1 MNLKE
6 IEEEETRRMTEGED
20 NDDDDEEVLPLDF
33 RTALIEHENKVV
45 IQAKPLQ
52 LKTDDELLREAAEI
66 APVTNDKEFESM
78 ESYLEAVK
86 KEPFKPEE
94 SNVIMIDPDINIKE
108 KFEQIDLACNMEQR
122 INNTLNAPVR
132 TREQMIQL
140 AQQMMKE
147 KEREAKLR
155 MAPKIATKQ
164 YDTDTDGGNT
174 ENESPVKQ
182 SSNVNPANPMGLP
195 DESMP
200 HGYNKSNLDFN

>member
-52 LKTDDELLREAAEI
+52 LKTDDELLKEAQEVVV
-66 APVTNDKEFESM
+66 APVTEKEFESM

-122 INNTLNAPVR
+122 INNTINAPVR

-140 AQQMMKE
+140 AQQLMKE
-147 KEREAKLR
+147 REREAKLR
-155 MAPKIATKQ
+155 MAPKVAAKQ

-174 ENESPVKQ
+174 DNESPV
-182 SSNVNPANPMGLP
+182 M
-195 DESMP
+195 
-200 HGYNKSNLDFN
+200 

>member
-1 MNLKE
+1 
-6 IEEEETRRMTEGED
+6 MTEGED

-66 APVTNDKEFESM
+66 NPISTEKDFETM

-94 SNVIMIDPDINIKE
+94 TNVIMIDPDINIKE

-122 INNTLNAPVR
+122 INNTINAPVR
-132 TREQMIQL
+132 T
-140 AQQMMKE
+140 KE
-147 KEREAKLR
+147 
-155 MAPKIATKQ
+155 
-164 YDTDTDGGNT
+164 
-174 ENESPVKQ
+174 
-182 SSNVNPANPMGLP
+182 
-195 DESMP
+195 
-200 HGYNKSNLDFN
+200 